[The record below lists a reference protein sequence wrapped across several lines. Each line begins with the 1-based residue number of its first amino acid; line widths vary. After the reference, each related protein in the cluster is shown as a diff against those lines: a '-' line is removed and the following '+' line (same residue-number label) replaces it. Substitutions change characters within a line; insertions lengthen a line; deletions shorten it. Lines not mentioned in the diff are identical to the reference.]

1 MSWFRKKKKDGHLPV
16 LKFKD
21 GAAFIEY
28 HCKFMSTDIVPG
40 SPLAA
45 LVLDA
50 RAESGTSVPVKVHE
64 DGVQTAML
72 RVASDD
78 GGFRVLAETASA
90 NGIRLKPGDVVA
102 WVPYQFMPEFAEA
115 SDDERFGWM
124 GLIVAKIAPEIDE
137 NTQQMKVL
145 SSY

>member
-1 MSWFRKKKKDGHLPV
+1 MGLFGRKKDGQLPI
-16 LKFKD
+16 LKFKN
-21 GAAFIEY
+21 GEAFFEY
-28 HCKFMSTDIVPG
+28 HCKFMNTRIQPG

-50 RAESGTSVPVKVHE
+50 EKTFGLPVPVRVGE

-72 RVASDD
+72 KVASDD
-78 GGFRVLAETASA
+78 GGFTVVAQTVS
-90 NGIRLKPGDVVA
+90 GKGVRLKPGDVVA
-102 WVPYQFMPEFAEA
+102 WLPGQHVPKLAEA
-115 SDDERFGWM
+115 ADDERFGWV

-145 SSY
+145 SNY